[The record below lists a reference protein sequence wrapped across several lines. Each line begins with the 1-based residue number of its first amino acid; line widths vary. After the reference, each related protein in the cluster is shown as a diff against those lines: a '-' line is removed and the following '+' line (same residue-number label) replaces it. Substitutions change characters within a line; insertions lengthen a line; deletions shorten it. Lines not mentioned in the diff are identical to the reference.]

1 MIDSV
6 ISSFADLTL
15 TKPDLMAARSEAQK
29 IKYEDTFYMGIRWH
43 IYVTE
48 QVMKSVSQI
57 EQVNNL
63 PSILCVQQS
72 LIN

>member
-29 IKYEDTFYMGIRWH
+29 IEYEDTFFRWESVDIYM
-43 IYVTE
+43 
-48 QVMKSVSQI
+48 
-57 EQVNNL
+57 
-63 PSILCVQQS
+63 
-72 LIN
+72 